1 MGMYAL
7 VLSAVEKEKGYWF
20 RYVLLKG
27 ECVCVCGGGG
37 KERRGYLIVPVLIIN
52 KLLLV
57 SQKPG
62 PVA

>member
-1 MGMYAL
+1 MYAL
-7 VLSAVEKEKGYWF
+7 VLSAGEKEKGYWF

-27 ECVCVCGGGG
+27 ECVCVGGG
-37 KERRGYLIVPVLIIN
+37 KERRGYLFVPVLIIN